1 MAETRVVESLDVLA
15 IMSTRFKASGER
27 LYMALSLAL
36 LAACAA
42 NLMLVCSWLHLV
54 GSGPGF

>member
-1 MAETRVVESLDVLA
+1 MVESLDVLA